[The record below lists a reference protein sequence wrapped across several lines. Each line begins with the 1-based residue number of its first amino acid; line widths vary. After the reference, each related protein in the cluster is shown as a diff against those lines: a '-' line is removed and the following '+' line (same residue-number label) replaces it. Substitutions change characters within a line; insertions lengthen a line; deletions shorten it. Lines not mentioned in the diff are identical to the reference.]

1 MTPAPAWALMTP
13 AVCRHSWPGR
23 VGGMLCVLLLWSL
36 PGTVAAASGQPVVD
50 GVGVIVQN
58 NQAVARTRAIQ
69 EALRKAIEHV
79 VTELLDQRLLVEQRQ
94 ILQTQVYA
102 RPERFIRSYRVLW
115 EYPDMA
121 QKVYRVALEAD
132 VVSAAITQVMNPSR
146 GAPEGPVG
154 AAASEDEKGWIL
166 LRVVENQL
174 EQAGLGVSGRVN
186 GVVAAGLRTAL
197 QTQGLRLVTSESTT
211 PWDGQESSAL
221 MTARVLGARVVL
233 IGRADVEQVRS
244 DVAGVALQAVEAT
257 VQVRAFVVQTGER
270 LALERVQTTALHTVA
285 SLAGKQALEK
295 AAVTLAT
302 RLAPVLQVYAQQL
315 QDMASPSAGRV
326 GQ

>member
-1 MTPAPAWALMTP
+1 
-13 AVCRHSWPGR
+13 
-23 VGGMLCVLLLWSL
+23 MLCVLLLWSVA
-36 PGTVAAASGQPVVD
+36 GTIAAGSGQPVVD
-50 GVGVIVQN
+50 GVGVIVQD
-58 NQAVARTRAIQ
+58 NQAAARTRAVQ
-69 EALRKAIEHV
+69 EALRKAVEHV
-79 VTELLDQRLLVEQRQ
+79 VTELLDARLIVEQRQ

-132 VVSAAITQVMNPSR
+132 VVSGAITQALSPSR
-146 GAPEGPVG
+146 GAPEGPAGVV
-154 AAASEDEKGWIL
+154 ASGEEKGWIL

-257 VQVRAFVVQTGER
+257 VQMRAFMVQTGEQ

-285 SLAGKQALEK
+285 SVAGKQALEK
-295 AAVTLAT
+295 AAVSLAT
-302 RLAPVLQVYAQQL
+302 RLAPMLQRVYAQQ
-315 QDMASPSAGRV
+315 QDMASPSAG
-326 GQ
+326 Q

>member
-1 MTPAPAWALMTP
+1 
-13 AVCRHSWPGR
+13 
-23 VGGMLCVLLLWSL
+23 MLCALLLWSVL
-36 PGTVAAASGQPVVD
+36 GTVASGRGQAVVD

-58 NQAVARTRAIQ
+58 NQAAARARAIQ

-79 VTELLDQRLLVEQRQ
+79 VTEQLDQRLVVEQRQ

-115 EYPDMA
+115 EYPDTL
-121 QKVYRVALEAD
+121 QKVYRVALEAE
-132 VVSAAITQVMNPSR
+132 VASAAITQAINPSR
-146 GAPEGPVG
+146 ELPEGPVG
-154 AAASEDEKGWIL
+154 VAAGGDEKGWIL
-166 LRVVENQL
+166 LRIVENQL
-174 EQAGLGVSGRVN
+174 EQVGLGVSGRVN
-186 GVVAAGLRTAL
+186 GVVAAGLRAEI
-197 QTQGLRLVTSESTT
+197 QAQGLRMVTGESA

-221 MTARVLGARVVL
+221 MTARLVGASIVL
-233 IGRADVEQVRS
+233 IGRADVEQIRS

-257 VQVRAFVVQTGER
+257 VQVRALVVQTGER

-295 AAVTLAT
+295 ATVTLAT
-302 RLAPVLQVYAQQL
+302 RLVPVLRVHAQQR
-315 QDMASPSAGRV
+315 QDIASPSAVRH

>member
-1 MTPAPAWALMTP
+1 
-13 AVCRHSWPGR
+13 
-23 VGGMLCVLLLWSL
+23 MLFVLLLWGV
-36 PGTVAAASGQPVVD
+36 PGALASAPGQLVVD
-50 GVGVIVQN
+50 GVGVIIQN
-58 NQAVARTRAIQ
+58 NQAVARARAVQ

-79 VTELLDQRLLVEQRQ
+79 VSELLDQRLVVEQRQ

-115 EYPDMA
+115 EYPDMT

-132 VVSAAITQVMNPSR
+132 VASKAITQVLSPAEVVS
-146 GAPEGPVG
+146 EGVVG
-154 AAASEDEKGWIL
+154 VAVGDDEKGLIL
-166 LRVVENQL
+166 LRFVENQL
-174 EQAGLGVSGRVN
+174 EQVGLGVSGRVN
-186 GVVAAGLRTAL
+186 GVVAARLRMDL
-197 QTQGLRLVTSESTT
+197 QAQGLRMVTSEATT

-221 MTARVLGARVVL
+221 MTARLVGARIVL
-233 IGRADVEQVRS
+233 IGRADVEQIRS

-257 VQVRAFVVQTGER
+257 VQVQVFVVQSGER

-295 AAVTLAT
+295 AAGILAT
-302 RLAPVLQVYAQQL
+302 RLAPVLRGHTQQL
-315 QDMASPSAGRV
+315 QDMASPSAVRV